1 MTTDFVSLLE
11 CFDLKQHVDCSTH
24 IKGHTLDLVIS
35 HGLFLSQFSV
45 TDLGLSD
52 HFAILFSMEL
62 SHTNISPFR
71 TVNYRNWKSIDLNDF
86 SAFIESSLSG
96 LTLSD
101 PLEVNISL
109 LNTVLLSGLDLFAPM
124 KSRSVAFVRSA
135 PWYNGELR
143 SRKAAGRKLERKW
156 RTSGLNV
163 HYQAWKD
170 HLLEYKAEIVSVRS
184 QYFSQII
191 DNNQNNPK
199 KLFHTINKLFK
210 GNSSSN
216 VPASDQLC
224 NGFLDHFS
232 SKIANARKSI
242 TSVAFASA
250 PSIPIFPALFSQILA
265 YLILSLWVMWFHK

>member
-1 MTTDFVSLLE
+1 
-11 CFDLKQHVDCSTH
+11 
-24 IKGHTLDLVIS
+24 
-35 HGLFLSQFSV
+35 
-45 TDLGLSD
+45 
-52 HFAILFSMEL
+52 
-62 SHTNISPFR
+62 
-71 TVNYRNWKSIDLNDF
+71 
-86 SAFIESSLSG
+86 
-96 LTLSD
+96 
-101 PLEVNISL
+101 
-109 LNTVLLSGLDLFAPM
+109 M

-170 HLLEYKAEIVSVRS
+170 HLLEHKAEIVSVRS